1 MNLIAFLY
9 GTLILFSMSIMP
21 LFMKQLSSSLLG
33 MQVLFVISLILTIVS
48 LGIIYFRGEFVSTFD
63 VIFTKSN
70 IGVLILLIAF
80 LMFLDTWPYIKAL
93 QQGADVGILL
103 SYVRAG
109 GTVFT
114 ALLGV
119 YFLDEKLTPVQ
130 WAGIVFCVVGI
141 ALILLFKA
149 PETQQ

>member
-1 MNLIAFLY
+1 VNLIAFLY